1 MLRHAPLLA
10 LVLTVLAAA
19 ENPASGQTRSTE
31 VVQGDLHQIGDAGE
45 FPASFEAMFEQE
57 LTDTQARAAFEQ
69 SLELL
74 LHEYRGSEVSEA
86 ELYLGAL
93 AGMIEALNW
102 SETQGGAQEST
113 RGGASAGRTAR
124 NALLTERETSHADR
138 MQNGLKTGIGLE
150 FQASSADGVLYINRV
165 VRDSPADRGGVRV
178 GDRVVAI
185 DGTRL
190 LGKSLDG
197 VLGLL
202 QGDEGT
208 PIGLTLVRG
217 TNPAL
222 RIDVVLTRAT
232 YSLPSVE
239 VRPIDDETAYVRIS
253 QFHGRT
259 AEELRTEL
267 TELSGA
273 GVNAIILDLRSNQGG
288 LLDAVHDV
296 ASQLLPAGAV
306 VALVEDAQGRD
317 RQLLAEGPPLHTGPL
332 VCLVNRWTASGAEV
346 LAATLQE
353 NDRAVLIGESTAG
366 KGTTESLYSLTPT
379 LSLKM
384 TSTAMY
390 SPLGQSWGDT
400 GLTPDYLVQGGPL
413 GTSLGG
419 AAAWPRTDVLISFA
433 AELVHTSVER

>member
-10 LVLTVLAAA
+10 LVLTVLTVA
-19 ENPASGQTRSTE
+19 ETPASGQTRTTE
-31 VVQGDLHQIGDAGE
+31 VVQGDLHQLGDAGE
-45 FPASFEAMFEQE
+45 FPAAFEAMFEQE
-57 LTDTQARAAFEQ
+57 LTDAQARAAFEQ

-74 LHEYRGSEVSEA
+74 LHEYRGGQVSEA
-86 ELYLGAL
+86 DLYLGAL

-102 SETQGGAQEST
+102 SEAHGDARSGAP
-113 RGGASAGRTAR
+113 AGHGAR

-165 VRDSPADRGGVRV
+165 VEGSPADRGGVRV

-185 DGTRL
+185 YGTRL
-190 LGKSLDG
+190 QGKTLDG

-202 QGDEGT
+202 QGEEGT

-217 TNPAL
+217 TSPAL

-232 YSLPSVE
+232 YELPSVE
-239 VRPIDDETAYVRIS
+239 VRLIDENTAYVHIS

-259 AEELRTEL
+259 AEELRAEIVG
-267 TELSGA
+267 LSDA
-273 GVNAIILDLRSNQGG
+273 GVEGIVLDLRSNQGG
-288 LLDAVHDV
+288 LIDAVHDV

-306 VALVEDAQGRD
+306 VALVEDAHGRD

-353 NDRAVLIGESTAG
+353 NDRAVLVGESTAG
-366 KGTTESLYSLTPT
+366 KGTIESLYSLTPT

-384 TSTAMY
+384 TSTAVY
-390 SPLGQSWGDT
+390 SPLGRSWGGE
-400 GLTPDYLVQGGPL
+400 GLTPDYLVQGGPVHA
-413 GTSLGG
+413 TRGG
-419 AAAWPRTDVLISFA
+419 STTWPHTDVQVSFA
-433 AELVHTSVER
+433 AELVHASGE